1 MFRTNRMP
9 KDTENIYFLLLIRFG
24 EPYASKIMKFLVSS
38 RTYNIQLVGSTGV
51 GKSCFAQRLLRN
63 TFTPNYISGAIAF
76 PTPLGG
82 KAVFNIRECGYRIIE
97 PTLNRLV
104 RDEWNKTDAFF
115 VMFSHEATDPSRQCE
130 AWIQNIRRIVGVV
143 VPIVI
148 VGLKCD
154 VPNYNLKPNI
164 QILCSKYCIP
174 YVELSSRDGTNIH
187 GPFLALQDILRTD
200 LDRNMFVDDPNI
212 PITPL
217 LLPPPSQD
225 QDTSLFKLV
234 KRI

>member
-82 KAVFNIRECGYRIIE
+82 KVVFNIRECGYRIIE
-97 PTLNRLV
+97 PTLNSLV

-115 VMFSHEATDPSRQCE
+115 VMFSHEATDPSSQCE

-187 GPFLALQDILRTD
+187 APFLALQDILRTSG
-200 LDRNMFVDDPNI
+200 RNMFVDDPNI

-217 LLPPPSQD
+217 LLPPPPQD
-225 QDTSLFKLV
+225 QEE
-234 KRI
+234 